1 MLYKILH
8 EAPPPV
14 DAYEPDIDPA
24 VAAIV
29 ERALAKSPTSR
40 YQDLEAMRGDL
51 ARVAQRID
59 FAGAGTTGVMESVRG
74 HAPTPSGGGVADSHH
89 TPHTPLSGGQA
100 ERVKRHV
107 EAADAALAAHD
118 LDAALRES
126 DLAAELASQD
136 PRVVDLLRRV
146 QAAQVEHDLVHCLA
160 DAQRELAAGALSR
173 ASQLVQMAL
182 TASPHDP
189 RVQQIKLEL
198 DRAFDDRGRKRERAR
213 QAHRALDQARES
225 AQAGLLDAALR
236 AINEALSYEPQHA
249 EALALRRQLTGED
262 EEVGSDETLARGP
275 LVPPAAPLAQPPPE
289 PRRAPAPTRRGAW
302 AASSSLPSVCWPWA
316 PGSSSV
322 QAVKAPRRR

>member
-1 MLYKILH
+1 
-8 EAPPPV
+8 
-14 DAYEPDIDPA
+14 
-24 VAAIV
+24 
-29 ERALAKSPTSR
+29 
-40 YQDLEAMRGDL
+40 MRGDL

-118 LDAALRES
+118 LDAALREP

-146 QAAQVEHDLVHCLA
+146 QAAQVEHDSVHCLA

-198 DRAFDDRGRKRERAR
+198 DLAFRMIPRPKTRAGPPGTPRARPGSRKRAGRPPGCRAPR
-213 QAHRALDQARES
+213 DS
-225 AQAGLLDAALR
+225 K
-236 AINEALSYEPQHA
+236 
-249 EALALRRQLTGED
+249 
-262 EEVGSDETLARGP
+262 RGP
-275 LVPPAAPLAQPPPE
+275 E
-289 PRRAPAPTRRGAW
+289 TTSRSTPRPW
-302 AASSSLPSVCWPWA
+302 PSG
-316 PGSSSV
+316 GS
-322 QAVKAPRRR
+322 